1 MNEFRE
7 YLKEQLKDPEFKKEW
22 DSLQPEMEIIR
33 KEIEERKAEQH
44 PTNANCQV
52 LFLYAKNITAQYK
65 RQKANQNLLSFLVCI
80 NIARLAT
87 AHLLQYN
94 TRN

>member
-44 PTNANCQV
+44 PTNANC
-52 LFLYAKNITAQYK
+52 
-65 RQKANQNLLSFLVCI
+65 
-80 NIARLAT
+80 
-87 AHLLQYN
+87 
-94 TRN
+94 